1 MQRRLPRYVINIK
14 YTPAASRAN
23 IASMTDKSAIR
34 DYHFSDQIGH
44 LLRRAYQHHTA
55 IFQQHIL
62 DSQLTAAQFV
72 TLCAIRDMQTC
83 SLSEIV
89 KVTAIDQGTI
99 RGIIERLKSRHL
111 ILLSHDA
118 NDKRKVLVS
127 LSDTGSALVT
137 ETVPFAATITEA
149 TYGNLNPGERVA
161 LVFLLRKMIDS

>member
-1 MQRRLPRYVINIK
+1 VQRRRPHYVINIK
-14 YTPAASRAN
+14 YTPATSRAN

-55 IFQQHIL
+55 
-62 DSQLTAAQFV
+62 TQFV